1 MYVCVKSFS
10 AAWQP
15 SQGWRKRKKKKIRER
30 EGGGGG
36 CWMGVDGGKNRPL
49 VAVHWGGVKMD
60 VCHNVS
66 ASYVGECVLE
76 L

>member
-1 MYVCVKSFS
+1 MLPGNLHK
-10 AAWQP
+10 
-15 SQGWRKRKKKKIRER
+15 GGERGKKKKIRSEKGR
-30 EGGGGG
+30 GGGGL
-36 CWMGVDGGKNRPL
+36 DGSGRRENRPL
-49 VAVHWGGVKMD
+49 VVVHWGGVKMD

>member
-15 SQGWRKRKKKKIRER
+15 SRGWRKRKKKKNHERER
-30 EGGGGG
+30 EGGVLNGSGRRE
-36 CWMGVDGGKNRPL
+36 NRPL
-49 VAVHWGGVKMD
+49 VAVHWGGGGGVKMD

-66 ASYVGECVLE
+66 ASMCV
-76 L
+76 

>member
-1 MYVCVKSFS
+1 MEKEE
-10 AAWQP
+10 
-15 SQGWRKRKKKKIRER
+15 KKKKIRSEKGR
-30 EGGGGG
+30 GGGWVGGGGR
-36 CWMGVDGGKNRPL
+36 GVLDGSGRRENRPL
-49 VAVHWGGVKMD
+49 VVVHWGGVKMD

>member
-1 MYVCVKSFS
+1 MLDGS
-10 AAWQP
+10 
-15 SQGWRKRKKKKIRER
+15 GRRE
-30 EGGGGG
+30 
-36 CWMGVDGGKNRPL
+36 NRPL